1 MYVDRSRNVYTDA
14 SYADRERFSL
24 SRRRVRGV
32 YTGEKETERG
42 GKKRKKCSVEHGQWF
57 IVLSKR
63 QWQCVGVFRISSLTK
78 FVVQQWSGKLKKYLK
93 RIKLSSISF
102 FFSGSVLFHSHVLH
116 NPCIFFYIF
125 NKFFSISSSKYEKK
139 SSLIFEY
146 NINDRVSQAT
156 SYLSFNG

>member
-63 QWQCVGVFRISSLTK
+63 Q
-78 FVVQQWSGKLKKYLK
+78 
-93 RIKLSSISF
+93 
-102 FFSGSVLFHSHVLH
+102 
-116 NPCIFFYIF
+116 
-125 NKFFSISSSKYEKK
+125 
-139 SSLIFEY
+139 
-146 NINDRVSQAT
+146 
-156 SYLSFNG
+156 